1 MTIITELEKIIIAGG
16 VVMIPLG
23 VFSIITAAL
32 ILERLAFW
40 SKIIREQPR
49 LVQEVI
55 KIYRSNL
62 QVGDLE
68 ARLISFLQKNRDLP
82 IGRIFLAALELDRAT
97 PEEFKLALEIAAQ
110 GELPK
115 FKKFNTMFE
124 TIISISPLLGLLGTI
139 LGLMQSFASLKIGD
153 IGGTNTLN
161 VSAGISEALISTAT
175 GLIVAICALF
185 FNNIFKGFYREQ
197 IAIIQ
202 QYGGQ
207 LELIYIR
214 RYGQKSIK
222 YENNQGISL
231 NGGMNRGDN

>member
-1 MTIITELEKIIIAGG
+1 MMMIKELQKIIIAGG
-16 VVMIPLG
+16 VVMIPLCI
-23 VFSIITAAL
+23 FSIIAATL
-32 ILERLAFW
+32 IIERLVFW
-40 SKIIREQPR
+40 SKILTYQPR

-82 IGRIFLAALELDRAT
+82 IGRIFLMALELDRAT
-97 PEEFKLALEIAAQ
+97 PEEFKLALETAAQ

-115 FKKFNTMFE
+115 FKRFNTMFE

-161 VSAGISEALISTAT
+161 VSAGISEALISTAA
-175 GLIVAICALF
+175 GLIVAIVALF
-185 FNNIFKGFYREQ
+185 FNNMFKGFYREQ
-197 IAIIQ
+197 LGIIQ

-207 LELIYIR
+207 LELIYTR
-214 RYGQKSIK
+214 RYGKNNIK
-222 YENNQGISL
+222 YENNPNISL
-231 NGGMNRGDN
+231 NGGINN